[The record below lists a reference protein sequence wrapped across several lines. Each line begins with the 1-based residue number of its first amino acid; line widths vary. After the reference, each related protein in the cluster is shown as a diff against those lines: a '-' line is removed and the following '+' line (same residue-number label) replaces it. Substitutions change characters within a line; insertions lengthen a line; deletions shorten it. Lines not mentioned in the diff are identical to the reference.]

1 MRIDSS
7 GLIGKVLKENRFI
20 SKEVDLS
27 SSIAEVAFIFDVANS
42 NPNGSL
48 PENMPR
54 QIMSTGQIY
63 ATQESI
69 KKRAKDLVRR
79 VFEEKGLYEE
89 KPEGKMTD
97 KLTLWVSG
105 RPVTAD
111 GRFKEIVGEFNNE
124 IRKSHMEYFLSVAI
138 DALSFGAVLPI
149 LDTNINIT
157 GPLQILDAV
166 SIHPVEIISEG
177 GTAAFTT
184 DDEKGVRSLRQ
195 EYKVGYALM
204 VGGGVFLGK
213 YLKGRVFSSRFE
225 DLSELTLEDFYS
237 SMHLE
242 LWVKALWSGIERFTT
257 SKNIRPIAVV
267 FSLYG
272 GSYVKYFLVR
282 NVQEQLWKRLSGR
295 KVGNFVDAVDE
306 LVKLLKEI
314 GGEAFRIWVN
324 ESVIDTEGF
333 LNGEEILLR

>member
-69 KKRAKDLVRR
+69 KKRAKDLMRR

-124 IRKSHMEYFLSVAI
+124 I
-138 DALSFGAVLPI
+138 
-149 LDTNINIT
+149 
-157 GPLQILDAV
+157 
-166 SIHPVEIISEG
+166 
-177 GTAAFTT
+177 
-184 DDEKGVRSLRQ
+184 
-195 EYKVGYALM
+195 
-204 VGGGVFLGK
+204 
-213 YLKGRVFSSRFE
+213 
-225 DLSELTLEDFYS
+225 
-237 SMHLE
+237 
-242 LWVKALWSGIERFTT
+242 
-257 SKNIRPIAVV
+257 
-267 FSLYG
+267 
-272 GSYVKYFLVR
+272 
-282 NVQEQLWKRLSGR
+282 
-295 KVGNFVDAVDE
+295 
-306 LVKLLKEI
+306 KEI
-314 GGEAFRIWVN
+314 SYGIFSIRCHRCSEFWRGFT
-324 ESVIDTEGF
+324 DTGYEHEHYGTSP
-333 LNGEEILLR
+333 NS

>member
-1 MRIDSS
+1 
-7 GLIGKVLKENRFI
+7 
-20 SKEVDLS
+20 
-27 SSIAEVAFIFDVANS
+27 
-42 NPNGSL
+42 
-48 PENMPR
+48 
-54 QIMSTGQIY
+54 
-63 ATQESI
+63 
-69 KKRAKDLVRR
+69 
-79 VFEEKGLYEE
+79 
-89 KPEGKMTD
+89 
-97 KLTLWVSG
+97 
-105 RPVTAD
+105 
-111 GRFKEIVGEFNNE
+111 
-124 IRKSHMEYFLSVAI
+124 
-138 DALSFGAVLPI
+138 
-149 LDTNINIT
+149 
-157 GPLQILDAV
+157 
-166 SIHPVEIISEG
+166 
-177 GTAAFTT
+177 
-184 DDEKGVRSLRQ
+184 
-195 EYKVGYALM
+195 VGYALM

-295 KVGNFVDAVDE
+295 KEGNFVDAVDE